1 MFGNKKL
8 YELPELLKENGGPI
22 PMSRAGI
29 YLAAKKGEIPSVHIG
44 KRKFVPSWFVDKL
57 LEKPGEQN

>member
-8 YELPELLKENGGPI
+8 YELSELLKENGGPI

-29 YLAAKKGEIPSVHIG
+29 YLAVKKGEIPSVHIG
-44 KRKFVPSWFVDKL
+44 NRIFVPWWFLDKL